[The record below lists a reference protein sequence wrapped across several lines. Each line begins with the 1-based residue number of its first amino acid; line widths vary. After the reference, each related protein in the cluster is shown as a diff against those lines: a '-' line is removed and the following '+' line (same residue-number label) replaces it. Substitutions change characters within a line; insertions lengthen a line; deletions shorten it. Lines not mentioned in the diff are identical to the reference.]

1 MTHARV
7 VSVTAA
13 LLLACGGDDAA
24 SVDATTETTTSA
36 TSSSEATTAGDT
48 TSSPEP
54 ATGTGSGGPG
64 STGDDSTGGSDGSGG
79 SEETGSGPPMTCAV
93 VDIDGE
99 CIDVA
104 TCGEGST
111 AFGGICDGVP
121 SSQCCVGATPPC
133 SVSGAPGL
141 CMDVADCGAPF
152 VATAG
157 LCPGDAN
164 VQCCTDP
171 ATACDEMAMPTP
183 NDGLVEESW
192 DATCPDGMVRS
203 ADICIDRYEASLVQ
217 LDAGGNEVG
226 SWSPYF
232 NPGSTRVRA
241 VSLRGAV
248 PQGYINETQA
258 AAACAEAGKR
268 MCTDA
273 EWLRAC
279 QGSGTTTYPYG
290 EGLMPG
296 VCNDARANHPAIE
309 YFGTADAWIWSEL
322 GNPCISQIPASL
334 DITGVNAGCES
345 EDGAL
350 DMMGNLH
357 EWTADPAGT
366 FRGGFYAD
374 TMING
379 PGCLYATTAH
389 DVSHWDYS
397 TGFRCCAD
405 G

>member
-1 MTHARV
+1 MRV
-7 VSVTAA
+7 RGPLATVTAVV
-13 LLLACGGDDAA
+13 LVACGGDDARAGADSVGA
-24 SVDATTETTTSA
+24 STTAVESTSEVGPTTQTSTTADTGEPGTSA
-36 TSSSEATTAGDT
+36 GPDDT
-48 TSSPEP
+48 TDGGGS
-54 ATGTGSGGPG
+54 SGGG
-64 STGDDSTGGSDGSGG
+64 STD
-79 SEETGSGPPMTCAV
+79 ETGSGPPMSCAV
-93 VDIDGE
+93 VDAPGE

-104 TCGEGST
+104 TCGAGST

-121 SSQCCVGATPPC
+121 SQQCCVDATPPC
-133 SVSGAPGL
+133 SVDGAPGL
-141 CMDVADCGAPF
+141 CMDVADCAAPF
-152 VATAG
+152 VTTAG

-171 ATACDEMAMPTP
+171 ATACDPEAMPTP
-183 NDGLVEESW
+183 NEGLVEESW

-203 ADICIDRYEASLVQ
+203 GSVCIDRYEASLVE
-217 LDAGGNEVG
+217 LDAGGAVLG
-226 SWSPYF
+226 SWSPFF
-232 NPGSTRVRA
+232 NPGTTRVRA

-248 PQGYINETQA
+248 PQGYISQTQA

-279 QGSGTTTYPYG
+279 QGAGETTYPYG
-290 EGLMPG
+290 DGLMPG
-296 VCNDARANHPAIE
+296 VCNDARENHPAIE

-322 GNPCISQIPASL
+322 GHPCISQIPASL
-334 DITGVNAGCES
+334 AITGLHDGCAS